1 MTNNIYFWEEYIK
14 EVPIYKDL
22 IKNYPKIKEE
32 VINYLKLRNSLF
44 DYPQYMIYGK
54 SLYDNYWKACP
65 ISNFEGEFISNNA
78 SVVEKMYINQIIK
91 NAKQHCPTINS
102 IISELENESHL
113 KNAFISRLIPGS
125 VINPHHGWTDDFL
138 RIHLGLICD
147 QECKITVGDET
158 KTWEEGKILAFKDGG
173 PFLHSVEHK
182 GTSERIILSVDVK
195 LSYLSQYV
203 NNIKIC

>member
-1 MTNNIYFWEEYIK
+1 MNPIYFWEDYIK
-14 EVPIYKDL
+14 DVPLYKDL
-22 IKNYPKIKEE
+22 IQNYPQIKEE
-32 VINYLKLRNSLF
+32 VLNYLKYKNSLF
-44 DYPQYMIYGK
+44 DYPKYIIYGK

-65 ISNFEGEFISNNA
+65 ISNFEGELISNSA
-78 SVVEKMYINQIIK
+78 SEIEKLYINKIIK

-102 IISELENESHL
+102 IISNLEEQLNL

-125 VINPHHGWTDDFL
+125 IINPHHGWTNDFL
-138 RIHLGLICD
+138 RIHLGLVCD
-147 QECKITVGDET
+147 PDCKITVGNET

-195 LSYLSQYV
+195 LSYLRQYV
-203 NNIKIC
+203 EYIE